1 MHGFLYCNID
11 EGFGVRGV
19 LPFDCLR
26 KRGSRFYRF
35 KRFKR
40 FNRFDGVVRRIK
52 IGKRRGVLEYRVF
65 SYRQL
70 SLRGR
75 CPEGADRAQAV

>member
-1 MHGFLYCNID
+1 MLRIWSSNVGSLRFIGGSFRAMHGFLYCNID

-26 KRGSRFYRF
+26 KRGSRFNRFNRF
-35 KRFKR
+35 KRF
-40 FNRFDGVVRRIK
+40 DGAARLIK

-65 SYRQL
+65 S
-70 SLRGR
+70 
-75 CPEGADRAQAV
+75 